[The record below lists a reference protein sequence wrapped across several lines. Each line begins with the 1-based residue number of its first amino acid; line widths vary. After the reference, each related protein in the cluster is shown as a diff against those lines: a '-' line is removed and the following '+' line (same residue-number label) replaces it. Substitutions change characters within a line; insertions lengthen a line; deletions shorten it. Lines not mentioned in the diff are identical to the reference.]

1 MHGVGSMTSI
11 LPIALVVCIT
21 PLALVTPQ
29 VSAQTAPMTST
40 GLNTHVS
47 APTPVGGRVQYNISG
62 GTRPGGGANL
72 FHSFGNFNVPDN
84 TVANF
89 FNDSGLPTENILGRV
104 TGGDISHIYGTIRTT
119 GFGDANLFLINPSGF
134 LFGPNASLNVGGAVT
149 FTSANYLKLED
160 GTRFNTAS
168 NPTAD
173 ALLTSSPVEAFG
185 FLGSNPGAITVQGS
199 RFTVAPEKSLALIGG
214 HIAIESGL
222 LADGRV
228 QPARASA
235 PHGTIL
241 LASTASPGE
250 FDVALQSMPNVNGAS
265 FTSFGSA
272 MLASDSTVDVSG
284 PNTVAIRGGRVVI
297 SVTDAAFS
305 TAAHAGLPN
314 AISLSQDSAIISS
327 NAGTGAGADIELQAD
342 AITLNNVS
350 LTALSSERAGGDAGN
365 IMLFANHHITAQ
377 DSFVNTDAVRGVGQ
391 GGNIVLRTPTM
402 NIDGGVLS
410 ASTSGTGAAGNV
422 RLEGH
427 QIHLSASPSAA
438 AQGQAQGV
446 DLFAQTSG
454 SGHGGTISLHGLDGP
469 SSHADEVAIAGASN
483 VHTQTSS
490 DGAAGEISIH
500 AARFLLT
507 DSATIKADTFGAG
520 AAGSITITATQHATI
535 AGPSSAMSSSSDFGA
550 TGHAG
555 RIALSA
561 PVLSLSDGGG
571 LSTKT
576 TGEGAGGN
584 INIVATHALSLSH
597 GASISTSS
605 TGSGNAGNIQI
616 NAGQYLTIHK
626 SSITAEATRSSGGN
640 IAIQAT
646 DLIRIVDGK
655 VSSSVQGS
663 SSTAGGNITID
674 PNVVVLQGGHI
685 LANAVQGSG
694 GNITITTSLLVADQ
708 LSRVDASSQ
717 FGLNGRVTIQS
728 PTSNLSGTVGQLV
741 SKTMPLQVLLQ
752 SRCAALAGGQESTF
766 NVTGR
771 DTHPAEPGG
780 WLLSPLSLISSD
792 GGPSAGWEADNVSRV
807 SSPQKNPLLSLRHPM
822 RPGFMTHTSDGRLL
836 SRCAS

>member
-1 MHGVGSMTSI
+1 MHCVGSMTSI

-29 VSAQTAPMTST
+29 ASAQTAPMTST

-160 GTRFNTAS
+160 GTRFNTTS
-168 NPTAD
+168 NATAD
-173 ALLTSSPVEAFG
+173 TLLTSSPVASFG
-185 FLGSNPGAITVQGS
+185 FLGSNPGAITIQGS

-222 LADGRV
+222 LANGTV
-228 QPARASA
+228 QQAQLSV

-241 LASTASPGE
+241 LASTASPGA
-250 FDVALQSMPNVNGAS
+250 FDVALQSLPNVNGAA

-272 MLASDSTVDVSG
+272 LLAPDSIVAVSG
-284 PNTVAIRGGRVVI
+284 PNIVAVRGGRFII
-297 SVTDAAFS
+297 SVTDAALS
-305 TAAHAGLPN
+305 TAAHTGVPN

-327 NAGTGAGADIELQAD
+327 NAGTGPGADIELKAD

-365 IMLFANHHITAQ
+365 VVLAASQHITLQ
-377 DSFVNTDAVRGVGQ
+377 DSFLNTDAVRGVGQ
-391 GGNIVLRTPTM
+391 GGNILLRTPAM

-422 RLEGH
+422 TLEGH
-427 QIHLSASPSAA
+427 QIHLRASPSAA

-446 DLFAQTSG
+446 DLFAHTSG

-469 SSHADEVAIAGASN
+469 SSYADEVIISGTSN

-490 DGAAGEISIH
+490 DGAAGEISIR
-500 AARFLLT
+500 AARFTLT
-507 DSATIKADTFGAG
+507 DSATLNADTFGVG
-520 AAGSITITATQHATI
+520 NAGSITITATNHATI
-535 AGPSSAMSSSSDFGA
+535 SGPSTTASSSSDFGA

-555 RIALSA
+555 RITVVA
-561 PVLSLSDGGG
+561 PAISIEQGGR

-576 TGEGAGGN
+576 TGEGTGGN
-584 INIVATHALSLSH
+584 ISVIATRALSLRN
-597 GASISTSS
+597 GARVSASS
-605 TGSGNAGNIQI
+605 TGSGNAGNIHI
-616 NAGQYLTIHK
+616 NAGQDLIIEQ
-626 SSITAEATRSSGGN
+626 SAITAEATLASGGN
-640 IAIQAT
+640 IDIRASN
-646 DLIRIVDGK
+646 LIRVLDGRL
-655 VSSSVQGS
+655 SSSVQGS
-663 SSTAGGNITID
+663 LLTAGGNITID
-674 PNVVVLQGGHI
+674 PHVVVLQNGQI

-694 GNITITTSLLVADQ
+694 GNITITTSVLVADQ
-708 LSRVDASSQ
+708 SSRVDASSQ
-717 FGLNGRVTIQS
+717 FGFNGTVTIQS

-741 SKTMPLQVLLQ
+741 SKINQSQVLLQ
-752 SRCAALAGGQESTF
+752 NRCVALAGGEQSTF
-766 NVTGR
+766 IIAGR
-771 DTHPAEPGG
+771 DTHPSEPGG
-780 WLLSPLSLISSD
+780 WLLSPSAIVTPDENKSAVWQAGNVSMISSN
-792 GGPSAGWEADNVSRV
+792 GKQAPPSVRQLV
-807 SSPQKNPLLSLRHPM
+807 
-822 RPGFMTHTSDGRLL
+822 RPGFIPHVSAGTADRG
-836 SRCAS
+836 CAS